1 MLEQLINSLDN
12 RGILVMQ
19 AMLGKRSI
27 ELLEDQNEKGDSVT
41 VKKTEVKVEKPK
53 LLLPVGP

>member
-1 MLEQLINSLDN
+1 MLEQLINSLDQ
-12 RGILVMQ
+12 RGMLVIQ

-27 ELLEDQNEKGDSVT
+27 ELLEDEEKKSET
-41 VKKTEVKVEKPK
+41 KTPKKK